1 MTSKQHNEVCS
12 SLIFLLFHF
21 QGKTTLIKALSED
34 DSLTPE
40 DRLFATLDVTVHQ
53 ALLKNLKV
61 LLIDTVGF
69 ISNIPSCL
77 MEAFSATLEDALIAV
92 RINKIVYK
100 CCIFYNVDTCTL

>member
-1 MTSKQHNEVCS
+1 MTSKQHNEVYS
-12 SLIFLLFHF
+12 SLIHLFDFFTSIFLLFHF

-69 ISNIPSCL
+69 ISNIPSNL

-92 RINKIVYK
+92 RINKSV
-100 CCIFYNVDTCTL
+100 